1 MTEATGALLWLAPAL
16 LPLAATGLL
25 LPALR
30 RARARALLALAA
42 LPALAVALFAP
53 AGTVELPW
61 LLLGAEFGLDATSRI
76 FLLLTAALWLAGS
89 VHALGYL
96 SADPRRERFWLFWLL
111 TMAGNLGLVL
121 ARDAASFAVFFAL
134 MSLAAYGLVVHA
146 DTPAARRAGRVYLV
160 LVVVGEVAL
169 FAALALAWQAA
180 GSLRFADIAAALPDS
195 AWRDAVIALTLLGFG
210 IKVGALPLHVWLPL
224 AHPVAPTPASAVLSG
239 AMLKAGLLGWLQL
252 LPLGALAAP
261 AWGQLLVALGL
272 AAAFAAALA
281 ATTQREAKAAL
292 AYSSISQMGFITVAV
307 GVGLAR
313 PDDAAAATAAA
324 ALYALHHAFAK
335 AVLFLGVSLGSA
347 RSAAA
352 RGLWAAGMA
361 WAALALVGAPLTSG
375 LLAKDELK
383 TVALTLGDALPWA
396 LTLAAALTTLAM
408 LRVAWLL
415 RTAGDDAHAPA
426 PTATM
431 WLAWAAL
438 LVGAPLAALW
448 AGGAGKLPLSWA
460 QAAGAL
466 WPLVLGVA
474 VAALAVALR
483 VRLRRAALP
492 LLPPGDLLWP
502 LLAALASLRRP
513 LLLRAAPALAAEAG
527 SALTAAAGG
536 PAPGRAG
543 AADPTAETRAADA
556 AEQLLA
562 RLAGP
567 ALAALA
573 AVLVLLL
580 ILGR

>member
-1 MTEATGALLWLAPAL
+1 MAMTEASGALLWLAPAL
-16 LPLAATGLL
+16 LPLAAVALL

-30 RARARALLALAA
+30 RAQVLLPLAA
-42 LPALAVALFAP
+42 LPALGVALFAP

-61 LLLGAEFGLDATSRI
+61 LLLGAQFGLDATARV
-76 FLLLTAALWLAGS
+76 FLLLTAALWLAGG

-96 SADPRRERFWLFWLL
+96 RADPRRERFWLFWLL

-121 ARDAASFAVFFAL
+121 AQDAASFAVFFAL
-134 MSLAAYGLVVHA
+134 MSLSAYGLVVHT
-146 DTPAARRAGRVYLV
+146 DTPAARRAGRVYLA
-160 LVVVGEVAL
+160 LVVLGEVAI
-169 FAALALAWQAA
+169 FAALALAWHAS
-180 GSLRFADIAAALPDS
+180 GSLRFDDITAALPG
-195 AWRDAVIALTLLGFG
+195 AATRDAVIALTLLGFG

-252 LPLGALAAP
+252 LPLGVLAAP
-261 AWGQLLVALGL
+261 GWGQWLVALGL

-292 AYSSISQMGFITVAV
+292 AYSSISQMGFVTVAV

-313 PDDAAAATAAA
+313 PDDATAATAAA

-335 AVLFLGVSLGSA
+335 AALFLGVSLAGAQSP
-347 RSAAA
+347 AA
-352 RGLWAAGMA
+352 RALWAAGMA

-383 TVALTLGDALPWA
+383 AVAQALGDALPWA

-415 RTAGDDAHAPA
+415 RAAGAGTHAPA
-426 PTATM
+426 PTTTM
-431 WLAWAAL
+431 WLGWAAL
-438 LVGAPLAALW
+438 LAGAPLAALW
-448 AGGAGKLPLSWA
+448 AGDAGQLPLSWA

-466 WPLVLGVA
+466 WPLAAGVA

-483 VRLRRAALP
+483 SRRRLALP

-502 LLAALASLRRP
+502 LLAALAPLRRP
-513 LLLRAAPALAAEAG
+513 PALRALHAALPRHGGLPPTAP
-527 SALTAAAGG
+527 
-536 PAPGRAG
+536 PP
-543 AADPTAETRAADA
+543 AADPGDDTRAADA
-556 AEQLLA
+556 AERWLA

-567 ALAALA
+567 AMAALA
-573 AVLVLLL
+573 LVLVLLL
-580 ILGR
+580 ILAR

>member
-1 MTEATGALLWLAPAL
+1 MTEAAGALLWLVPAL
-16 LPLAATGLL
+16 LPLVAAVLL

-30 RARARALLALAA
+30 RAQALLALAA

-53 AGTVELPW
+53 DGSVELPW
-61 LLLGAEFGLDATSRI
+61 LLLGAQFGLDATGRV

-96 SADPRRERFWLFWLL
+96 RADPRRERFWLFWLA

-121 ARDAASFAVFFAL
+121 AQDAASFAVFFAL
-134 MSLAAYGLVVHA
+134 MSLSAYGLVVHA
-146 DTPAARRAGRVYLV
+146 DTPAARRAGRVYLA
-160 LVVVGEVAL
+160 LVVVGEIAI
-169 FAALALAWQAA
+169 FAALALAWQAS
-180 GSLRFADIAAALPDS
+180 GSLRFDDIAAALPGA
-195 AWRDAVIALTLLGFG
+195 AWRDLVIALTLLGFG

-261 AWGQLLVALGL
+261 GWGQMLVALGL

-281 ATTQREAKAAL
+281 AATQREAKAAL
-292 AYSSISQMGFITVAV
+292 AYSSISQMGFVTVAV

-324 ALYALHHAFAK
+324 TLYALHHAFAK
-335 AVLFLGVSLGSA
+335 AALFLGVSLAGA
-347 RSAAA
+347 RPGAA

-375 LLAKDELK
+375 LLAKDQLK
-383 TVALTLGDALPWA
+383 TVALALGDALPWA

-415 RTAGDDAHAPA
+415 RAAGADAHAPA

-438 LVGAPLAALW
+438 LAGAPLAALW
-448 AGGAGKLPLSWA
+448 AGGAAKLPLSWA

-466 WPLVLGVA
+466 WPLAAGVA
-474 VAALAVALR
+474 VAALAVAIR
-483 VRLRRAALP
+483 ARRRQVTLP

-502 LLAALASLRRP
+502 LLAALAPLRRP
-513 LLLRAAPALAAEAG
+513 LALPAWPAALAATRAAP
-527 SALTAAAGG
+527 
-536 PAPGRAG
+536 PAPE
-543 AADPTAETRAADA
+543 AAPADGDETRAADA
-556 AEQLLA
+556 AERLLA

-567 ALAALA
+567 AMAALA
-573 AVLVLLL
+573 AALVLLL